1 MPRYPRSRFGAFD
14 DDVPSFDAESD
25 PDVLFGARRDARND
39 RKTLQLCRQVE
50 RTLALVLA
58 GECDDDDVRAASVG
72 DVTPAPD
79 ASRMLV
85 KIIAPPHIEPDRL
98 LARLQELSPFLRT
111 RVASAIHR
119 KRAPTLAFVIGI
131 ADEEVSDD

>member
-1 MPRYPRSRFGAFD
+1 MPRYPRSRSGAFD
-14 DDVPSFDAESD
+14 DDVLPFDGQDD
-25 PDVLFGARRDARND
+25 PDVLFGARHDTRND

-58 GECDDDDVRAASVG
+58 GECDDDDVRAASLG

-85 KIIAPPHIEPDRL
+85 TVIAPTHIDPGRL
-98 LARLQELSPFLRT
+98 LARLQALSPFLRS
-111 RVASAIHR
+111 RIASAIHR
-119 KRAPTLAFVIGI
+119 KHAPTLAFVVAG
-131 ADEEVSDD
+131 ASEDVAHD